1 MPRTLGELNSGEFS
15 PSHGHSYSQTTVV
28 YARSSRTGHSTSSSS
43 TGSLSLSLTP
53 TIPNV
58 SSNTVTTL
66 PPASPIESILTTDAP
81 VPCEPPSSYAV
92 LTPTQI
98 FDTLVD
104 IAHPYTGVL
113 SLEEGIK
120 ADGVSFQPCLTSR
133 SQDRYVVEQLDI
145 PIPGSASSGKGEL
158 KTEIWTLTGV
168 FDGTLCCIPLCYDL
182 VSNK

>member
-43 TGSLSLSLTP
+43 TGSLSLSFTP
-53 TIPNV
+53 TV
-58 SSNTVTTL
+58 SYDAVASH
-66 PPASPIESILTTDAP
+66 PPASPVEP
-81 VPCEPPSSYAV
+81 VVSPNSPITFDPPPPAHDV

-168 FDGTLCCIPLCYDL
+168 FDGTLCCTPLCYDL